1 MKRILAAVDGS
12 ERQAGVLRATIALA
26 RSFGAKIVLVRVVGM
41 TSHLPAAAF
50 DSTPDAVPAL
60 LEQEAREELR
70 RIEREVPEELRL
82 PSRVDLGTPWQSID
96 RIAKEEDVDLIV
108 VGSHGFGGLDH
119 VLGTTAAKVVNHAD
133 RSVLVV
139 RGDGRIQSQTS

>member
-26 RSFGAKIVLVRVVGM
+26 RSFGAKIILVRVVGM

-50 DSTPDAVPAL
+50 DSTPDAVPKL
-60 LEQEAREELR
+60 LEEEAQAEIQ
-70 RIEREVPEELRL
+70 RIEQQVPEELRL
-82 PSRVDLGTPWQSID
+82 GCRVDLGAPWQIID
-96 RIAKEEDVDLIV
+96 RIAKDEDVDLIV

-119 VLGTTAAKVVNHAD
+119 LLGTTAAKVVNHAD

-139 RGDGRIQSQTS
+139 RGDRIQGS